1 MDSWSDNEHLVCYLP
16 DWGQLVEAEQYFNER
31 LWIFAKLF
39 GSSMKCPHCPVS
51 FTRKDNL
58 IRHIKKFHPFA
69 AEKTSAQKR
78 KRQEEND
85 ELAGP
90 KKAKIGRDQQE
101 KIWRRRRLH
110 CLAFPLCLNTVTK
123 VKHFQR
129 WIRPLPDNS
138 LRQSNISKEKYALC
152 QKVWQEKGMRNLREF
167 LEWYYS
173 RGIPSFDGKKQTLYH
188 VERTSWI

>member
-1 MDSWSDNEHLVCYLP
+1 MHEHPIGASSLRQSNISTKDY
-16 DWGQLVEAEQYFNER
+16 EF
-31 LWIFAKLF
+31 FAKLF

-58 IRHIKKFHPFA
+58 IRHIKKFPRRRKK
-69 AEKTSAQKR
+69 KTRR
-78 KRQEEND
+78 KWWISWS
-85 ELAGP
+85 